1 MHISELDLVIRVLV
15 GWGLTFALG
24 FERAVRGAPAGDRT
38 FSLVGAGTALI
49 GALSLSSPAVL
60 GGAVT
65 GIGFIGGGLC
75 FRQAAQ
81 DKEILHG
88 VTTAASIFCAAA
100 IGAAA
105 GVGHLWLAVIA
116 AGTVLLSLEI
126 RHLPLFRL
134 LDARRWAPY
143 FHHDDHAHF
152 TFRGIERAIVHEV
165 EDEAVTV
172 KQLSLAACGHAEC
185 AEALS
190 AGLDAACDGASP
202 VVRVDVT
209 GVGETAVS
217 ETAALKK
224 AVSEKALS
232 EESLAAK
239 VLTEKAA
246 SEKALSENVEQTV
259 EADIAA
265 DQIAEAAASAA
276 RIAAR

>member
-1 MHISELDLVIRVLV
+1 MGRRDAVHISELELVTRVLV
-15 GWGLTFALG
+15 GWGLTFVLG

-38 FSLVGAGTALI
+38 FSLIGAGTALI

-105 GVGHLWLAVIA
+105 GVGHLWLAAIA
-116 AGTVLLSLEI
+116 AGAVLLSLEI

-143 FHHDDHAHF
+143 FHHDDHVHF
-152 TFRGIERAIVHEV
+152 TLRGIEKAIVHEV
-165 EDEAVTV
+165 EGEAVEV
-172 KQLSLAACGHAEC
+172 KRMSLAACGHVAPSQALSTGIAGNQHEGALSVRIEAVCNEC
-185 AEALS
+185 AETAPKPAMAVLS
-190 AGLDAACDGASP
+190 D
-202 VVRVDVT
+202 
-209 GVGETAVS
+209 
-217 ETAALKK
+217 
-224 AVSEKALS
+224 
-232 EESLAAK
+232 
-239 VLTEKAA
+239 
-246 SEKALSENVEQTV
+246 NVEQAV
-259 EADIAA
+259 QADIVA
-265 DQIAEAAASAA
+265 DQMVEAAASAA
-276 RIAAR
+276 RSGAR

>member
-1 MHISELDLVIRVLV
+1 MHISELELVTRVLV
-15 GWGLTFALG
+15 GWGLTFVLG

-81 DKEILHG
+81 DREILHG

-105 GVGHLWLAVIA
+105 GVGHIWLAVIGTA
-116 AGTVLLSLEI
+116 AVFTSLEI
-126 RHLPLFRL
+126 RHLPVFRL

-152 TFRGIERAIVHEV
+152 TLRGIEKAIVHEV
-165 EDEAVTV
+165 EGEAVDV
-172 KQLSLAACGHAEC
+172 KRMSLAACGHPVPPQALSTENGGGQRGGTISVMHVEAICTEC
-185 AEALS
+185 AEP
-190 AGLDAACDGASP
+190 ASQP
-202 VVRVDVT
+202 
-209 GVGETAVS
+209 A
-217 ETAALKK
+217 TAAL
-224 AVSEKALS
+224 SD
-232 EESLAAK
+232 
-239 VLTEKAA
+239 
-246 SEKALSENVEQTV
+246 NVEQAI

-265 DQIAEAAASAA
+265 DQMVEAAAAAA
-276 RIAAR
+276 RGGAR

>member
-1 MHISELDLVIRVLV
+1 MHISELELVTRVLV
-15 GWGLTFALG
+15 GWGLTFVLG

-38 FSLVGAGTALI
+38 FSLIGAGTALI

-116 AGTVLLSLEI
+116 AGAVFLSLEI

-152 TFRGIERAIVHEV
+152 TLRGIEKAIVHEV
-165 EDEAVTV
+165 EGEAVEV
-172 KQLSLAACGHAEC
+172 KRMSLAACGHVAPSQALSTGIAGNQHEGALSVRIEAVCNEC
-185 AEALS
+185 AETAPKPAMAVLS
-190 AGLDAACDGASP
+190 D
-202 VVRVDVT
+202 
-209 GVGETAVS
+209 
-217 ETAALKK
+217 
-224 AVSEKALS
+224 
-232 EESLAAK
+232 
-239 VLTEKAA
+239 
-246 SEKALSENVEQTV
+246 NVEQAV
-259 EADIAA
+259 QADIVA
-265 DQIAEAAASAA
+265 DQMVEAAASAA
-276 RIAAR
+276 RSGAR

>member
-1 MHISELDLVIRVLV
+1 MHISELELVTRVLV
-15 GWGLTFALG
+15 GWGLTFVLG

-105 GVGHLWLAVIA
+105 GVGHLWLAAIA
-116 AGTVLLSLEI
+116 TGSVFISLEI
-126 RHLPLFRL
+126 RHLPVFRL

-152 TFRGIERAIVHEV
+152 TLRGIEKAIVHEV
-165 EDEAVTV
+165 EGEAVDV
-172 KQLSLAACGHAEC
+172 KRMSLAACGHTVPSQ
-185 AEALS
+185 ALS
-190 AGLDAACDGASP
+190 MGDGGGQHGGVSVMRIDAVCTECGEP
-202 VVRVDVT
+202 V
-209 GVGETAVS
+209 AQS
-217 ETAALKK
+217 ATAAL
-224 AVSEKALS
+224 SDE
-232 EESLAAK
+232 
-239 VLTEKAA
+239 
-246 SEKALSENVEQTV
+246 VEQAI

-265 DQIAEAAASAA
+265 DQIVEAAASAA
-276 RIAAR
+276 RGGTR

>member
-1 MHISELDLVIRVLV
+1 MHITELELVTRVLV
-15 GWGLTFALG
+15 GWGLTFVLG

-116 AGTVLLSLEI
+116 AGAVLMSLEI

-152 TFRGIERAIVHEV
+152 TLRGIEKAIVREV
-165 EDEAVTV
+165 EGEAVEV
-172 KQLSLAACGHAEC
+172 KRMSLAACGHPSPSQALSNSIAGGQHDAALSVVRVDAVCAEC
-185 AEALS
+185 AETAPQPAMAALS
-190 AGLDAACDGASP
+190 D
-202 VVRVDVT
+202 
-209 GVGETAVS
+209 
-217 ETAALKK
+217 
-224 AVSEKALS
+224 
-232 EESLAAK
+232 
-239 VLTEKAA
+239 
-246 SEKALSENVEQTV
+246 NVEQAIET
-259 EADIAA
+259 DIAA
-265 DQIAEAAASAA
+265 DQVVEAAAAAGRSAV
-276 RIAAR
+276 R

>member
-1 MHISELDLVIRVLV
+1 VALGRQDAVHVSELELVTRVLV
-15 GWGLTFALG
+15 GWGLTFVLG

-38 FSLVGAGTALI
+38 FSLIGAGTALI

-75 FRQAAQ
+75 FRQAVQ

-105 GVGHLWLAVIA
+105 GVGHLWLAAIA
-116 AGTVLLSLEI
+116 AGAVFMSLEI

-152 TFRGIERAIVHEV
+152 TFRGIEKAIVHEV
-165 EDEAVTV
+165 EGEAVEV
-172 KQLSLAACGHAEC
+172 KRMSLAACGHVSTSQTFVTAIVDGQRDGVAAVSHVDEICAEC
-185 AEALS
+185 AETAAKPAVSALS
-190 AGLDAACDGASP
+190 D
-202 VVRVDVT
+202 
-209 GVGETAVS
+209 
-217 ETAALKK
+217 
-224 AVSEKALS
+224 
-232 EESLAAK
+232 
-239 VLTEKAA
+239 
-246 SEKALSENVEQTV
+246 NVEQAV
-259 EADIAA
+259 ETDIVA
-265 DQIAEAAASAA
+265 DQIVEAAASAG
-276 RIAAR
+276 RSSVR

>member
-1 MHISELDLVIRVLV
+1 MHVSELDLVIRVLV
-15 GWGLTFALG
+15 GWGLTFVLG

-81 DKEILHG
+81 DKEILLG

-116 AGTVLLSLEI
+116 AGAVLISLEI
-126 RHLPLFRL
+126 RHLPVFRL
-134 LDARRWAPY
+134 LDARRWAQY
-143 FHHDDHAHF
+143 FHHDDHVHF
-152 TFRGIERAIVHEV
+152 TLRGFEKAIVHEV
-165 EDEAVTV
+165 EGEAVAV
-172 KQLSLAACGHAEC
+172 KQMSLAACGHM
-185 AEALS
+185 
-190 AGLDAACDGASP
+190 DASQAISTLIEGSEDGAVASGTHVEIVNTDTP
-202 VVRVDVT
+202 PKT
-209 GVGETAVS
+209 
-217 ETAALKK
+217 TAAI
-224 AVSEKALS
+224 SD
-232 EESLAAK
+232 
-239 VLTEKAA
+239 
-246 SEKALSENVEQTV
+246 NVEQTI

-265 DQIAEAAASAA
+265 DQIVEAAASAA
-276 RIAAR
+276 RSTVR